1 MSQTLYDI
9 LGVDA
14 GATQERIT
22 LAYRYLARRYHP
34 DHNDDPQAPERF
46 KQVARAYEILGDPE
60 KRKRYDETGSTE
72 DFSQFVDPL
81 LAQVLEA
88 QIAYI
93 ITQRADPQIVNVL
106 GGMQTLLKSM
116 EAELKKAIE
125 EDKRQI
131 ETLENIAGRF
141 TGGTLLAEMALA
153 PVREIVEHREQKRVK
168 LQIIGLALDKLKV
181 YGYNFQRPKSPQYR
195 QQTNTSGATEFAKF
209 FSQLDQ
215 NG

>member
-9 LGVDA
+9 LGVDVA
-14 GATQERIT
+14 ATQERIT
-22 LAYRYLARRYHP
+22 HAYRHLARRYHP

-46 KQVARAYEILGDPE
+46 KQVAQAYEILGDPE
-60 KRKRYDETGSTE
+60 KRKRYDKTGSVE

-88 QIAYI
+88 QIANI
-93 ITQRADPQIVNVL
+93 ITRRLDPQTVNVL

-116 EAELKKAIE
+116 EVELKTAIE

-131 ETLENIAGRF
+131 EILENIAKRF

-153 PVREIVEHREQKRVK
+153 PVREIAEHQEQKQVK
-168 LQIIGLALDKLKV
+168 LQIVGLALDKLKV
-181 YGYNFQRPKSPQYR
+181 YGYNYQRTKTTQW
-195 QQTNTSGATEFAKF
+195 QTNTSGATEFAKF
-209 FSQLDQ
+209 FSQLNQ